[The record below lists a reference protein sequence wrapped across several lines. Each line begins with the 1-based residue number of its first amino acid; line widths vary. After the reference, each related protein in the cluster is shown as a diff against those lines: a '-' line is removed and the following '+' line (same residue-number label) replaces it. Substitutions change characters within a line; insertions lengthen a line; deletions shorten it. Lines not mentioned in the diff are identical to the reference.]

1 MKMFA
6 LHTMLIDLCN
16 DNFELGSIKIFKNF
30 QDATV
35 ERDQIIMELR
45 DDYDLDEDAV
55 EVTND
60 GNANIVLNSDAFYE
74 IKIQEIGVDF

>member
-6 LHTMLIDLCN
+6 LHTMSIDLCN
-16 DNFELGSIKIFKNF
+16 DNFELGGVKIFKNF

-45 DDYDLDEDAV
+45 DDWDLEEDAV
-55 EVTND
+55 EVMDN
-60 GNANIVLNSDAFYE
+60 GNANIALGSDAFYE
-74 IKIQEIGVDF
+74 IQIQEVEI

>member
-1 MKMFA
+1 MKLFA
-6 LHTMLIDLCN
+6 LHTMAVDLCN
-16 DNFELGSIKIFKNF
+16 DTYELGNIKIFKTF
-30 QDATV
+30 HDAIV

-55 EVTND
+55 EVMND

-74 IKIQEIGVDF
+74 IQIQEVEI